1 MRNNNKKGFTLKKL
15 LYCLG
20 VVVVENCKLLEV
32 VCDGDKVIAIDTTMG
47 SVECDYYVNCGG
59 FWARKIGQ
67 RSNPTVKIPLHPVE
81 HYYLLTNPIPN
92 LDPLTP
98 GLYYVLKSY

>member
-1 MRNNNKKGFTLKKL
+1 MWENCKINENNIIINKL
-15 LYCLG
+15 LFLG

-32 VCDGDKVIAIDTTMG
+32 VCDNDKVVAIDTSMG
-47 SVECDYYVNCGG
+47 SIECDYYVNCGG

-81 HYYLLTNPIPN
+81 HYYLRTNPISN
-92 LDPLTP
+92 LDSLMP
-98 GLYYVLKSY
+98 GLYT

>member
-1 MRNNNKKGFTLKKL
+1 M
-15 LYCLG
+15 
-20 VVVVENCKLLEV
+20 VENCKLLEV
-32 VCDGDKVIAIDTTMG
+32 VCDSGKVVAIDTSMG
-47 SVECDYYVNCGG
+47 SVECDHYVNCGG

-81 HYYLLTNPIPN
+81 HYYLRTNPIPG

-98 GLYYVLKSY
+98 GKICLKSF